1 MQHGH
6 ARPRVSHEKKL
17 QSLCLLLP
25 TDFMEN
31 VSIISDIIR
40 GVHVQPFLLCPQF
53 SDLGQKAES
62 SMFNYVMV
70 EQSREGKTS
79 MQ

>member
-1 MQHGH
+1 MDMLV
-6 ARPRVSHEKKL
+6 RVCHTKKATKPL
-17 QSLCLLLP
+17 SAAPDRLYV
-25 TDFMEN
+25 EN